1 MNLENTTAVV
11 TGSSSGIGRAIA
23 LCLAQAG
30 ANIVLHGFQSI
41 AALEE
46 LVVEIE
52 RIGRRAKF
60 LKADFCIAEQLS
72 NFVEAAWSAFGSV
85 DAWVNNAGADVLT
98 GRSRDLPF
106 AEKLD
111 LLWKTDVAPTI
122 LLSREIGN
130 RMRQLSKATRASAG
144 RFSIVNIGWDQAFQG
159 MEGDSGEL
167 FGATKG
173 AIMAATMSLAQ
184 SLAPEVRVNGVA
196 PGWIRT
202 AWGQSASEAWQVRA
216 TQESLMS
223 RWGMPDDVAPL
234 VAFLCS
240 PQASFISGQII
251 SVNGGFRFNQIAL

>member
-1 MNLENTTAVV
+1 MSLANMTAVV

-23 LCLAQAG
+23 LCLARAG
-30 ANIVLHGFQSI
+30 ANVVLHGFQSI

-46 LVVEIE
+46 LAGEIE
-52 RIGRRAKF
+52 RTGRRAKF
-60 LKADFCIAEQLS
+60 LQADFCNPEQLS
-72 NFVEAAWSAFGSV
+72 GFAEAAWSAYGSV
-85 DAWVNNAGADVLT
+85 DIWVNNAGADVLT
-98 GRSRDLPF
+98 GRSRDLSF
-106 AEKLD
+106 AEKLE
-111 LLWKTDVAPTI
+111 LLWKADVAPTI
-122 LLSREIGN
+122 LLSREVGN
-130 RMRQLSKATRASAG
+130 RMRQLSRASKASAG

-159 MEGDSGEL
+159 MAGESGEL

-173 AIMAATMSLAQ
+173 AIMAATLSFAQ

-234 VAFLCS
+234 VAFLSS

-251 SVNGGFRFNQIAL
+251 SVNGGFRFNQLAP